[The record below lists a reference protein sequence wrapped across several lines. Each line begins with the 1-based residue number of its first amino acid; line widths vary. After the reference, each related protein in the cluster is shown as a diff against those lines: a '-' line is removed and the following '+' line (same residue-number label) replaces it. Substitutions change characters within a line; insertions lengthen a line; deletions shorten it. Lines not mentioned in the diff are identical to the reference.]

1 MMAAEIMTATHADF
15 STLSNDLTDLE
26 QRLRTQA
33 NVAEESSAGIAATLL
48 YAKTPD
54 ETIESVFDK
63 FVQNSKLTDSHE
75 AAAIL
80 SITDI
85 PSDQLTQKFRAFKSL
100 FDQWGHPTSEDTDL
114 ASAYLAISG
123 SDVDQVKPKLNTIVD
138 MIQNDLQYPLVAAA
152 ILTSMSTLE
161 AAEVVDLMEK
171 GASILGELCYGPG
184 SFRTDKPRSKDGSRR
199 QQRTREETRPECQR
213 QQHAGAVHEH
223 STAGRAINVQGQN
236 YYGGFYGGYPFFWY
250 YFR

>member
-1 MMAAEIMTATHADF
+1 MDDLRRFNSAIESKMMAAEIMTATHADF

-54 ETIESVFDK
+54 ETVESVFDK
-63 FVQNSKLTDSHE
+63 FVQNSKLTDSPE

-85 PSDQLTQKFRAFKSL
+85 PSDQITEKFRTFKSL
-100 FDQWGHPTSEDTDL
+100 FDEWGHSTSEDTDL

-171 GASILGELCYGPG
+171 GASILANYAAGLGR
-184 SFRTDKPRSKDGSRR
+184 FRGD
-199 QQRTREETRPECQR
+199 
-213 QQHAGAVHEH
+213 
-223 STAGRAINVQGQN
+223 
-236 YYGGFYGGYPFFWY
+236 
-250 YFR
+250 

>member
-1 MMAAEIMTATHADF
+1 
-15 STLSNDLTDLE
+15 
-26 QRLRTQA
+26 
-33 NVAEESSAGIAATLL
+33 
-48 YAKTPD
+48 
-54 ETIESVFDK
+54 
-63 FVQNSKLTDSHE
+63 VQNSKLTGSHE

-85 PSDQLTQKFRAFKSL
+85 PSDQLTQKFGAFKSL

-138 MIQNDLQYPLVAAA
+138 MIQNELQYPLVAAA

-171 GASILGELCYGPG
+171 GASILANYATGLGRSELISLAVRMVHGVNNELAKRLDPNASVSNTPVQFTNTSQQAMRSMYG
-184 SFRTDKPRSKDGSRR
+184 
-199 QQRTREETRPECQR
+199 
-213 QQHAGAVHEH
+213 
-223 STAGRAINVQGQN
+223 GQN

-250 YFR
+250 YYPLIIAHNSYYTTYNTISGSHEAHSHGVGGFFG